1 MTLPTTGNS
10 ISISQVSVEIGSSA
24 TVAANMSFLNGLI
37 KPAQRPTSPNMDKF
51 YLKAWFQKNNE
62 GNCNN
67 GNCNC
72 GDCNCACDFQC
83 NNCFANGNV
92 NCLNCDTQK
101 WLQINCNCGTPFNCV
116 LGEFLYNCNCDC
128 ACAC

>member
-1 MTLPTTGNS
+1 MTLPASGP
-10 ISISQVSVEIGSSA
+10 ISINQVNVELTLSGTTQTTMLFINNLVLASQR
-24 TVAANMSFLNGLI
+24 
-37 KPAQRPTSPNMDKF
+37 PAQPNMNA
-51 YLKAWFQKNNE
+51 YYNKAYFQNNTN

-83 NNCFANGNV
+83 YNCYPNGNV

-101 WLQINCNCGTPFNCV
+101 WLQTNCNCGTPYNCV

>member
-1 MTLPTTGNS
+1 MTLPTTGAA

-67 GNCNC
+67 GNAGNCDCNC
-72 GDCNCACDFQC
+72 GNIQCTNCVNCNAINCTNCDAQNYLQVNCNCAC
-83 NNCFANGNV
+83 
-92 NCLNCDTQK
+92 T
-101 WLQINCNCGTPFNCV
+101 
-116 LGEFLYNCNCDC
+116 YNCNSNEVSYNCDCDC